1 MLDQL
6 DRLQSALETR
16 YTIEREI
23 GHGGMAVVYR
33 ARDHRHERVV
43 ALKVLQPKFSEAL
56 GAERFLEEIRL
67 AARLHHPH
75 LLPLY
80 DSGELGG
87 VLYYVMPYVEGG
99 SLRDLLDHEGRLTLT
114 QALRLAREAAEALDY
129 AHRQQVIHRD
139 IKPANIL
146 LEDGHAIVADFG
158 VARAVSAAADSG
170 LTQAGTLIGTAAY
183 MSPEQASEAP
193 LDGRSDVYAL
203 GCVLYEMIAGRPPFT
218 ATSRIAL
225 LALRVSEPAPSL
237 GSAGAVVPPA
247 VERLVARALA
257 RRPDE
262 RFQSAAD
269 LAVALAEAE
278 RQSAQGAATPVA
290 TQPGQRIAAIAVL
303 PFVNMSADPENEFFS
318 DGMTEELINALSRVQ
333 GLRVVSRTSAFT
345 FKGREVDV
353 REVGQRLNVGTVLEG
368 SVRRW
373 ADRLRV
379 SAQLIDVADGYHLW
393 SDTYERKLADVF
405 GLQEELAQAIVR
417 SLPLPSSRSTPD
429 VLVRPSTSVTEAYTL
444 YLRGRFFA
452 LKRTVKGLVA
462 GIELFEQAI
471 EQDPGYALAHAGL
484 AECWLLR
491 GFEEFGDLAP
501 LEAMPR
507 AKAAAQRALELDPK
521 LGEGHTWS
529 GVVSFLFDWD
539 PVAAE
544 SFFRRAIELRPD
556 YSLAH
561 TWYAVF
567 LMARGRHDEAI
578 ARSGHAAE
586 LDPLALTIQALVGQ
600 CHYFARRFEEA
611 LDRHRATLALDP
623 GNLQALIWS
632 ARTYRMTG
640 RLEQGLRT
648 IEDAIAR
655 FGRSPIFLAELGTL
669 LARLGRPQETRTI
682 LDELLELGHER
693 YVSGFHEA
701 AVYHA
706 LGGEE
711 ELRRCF
717 DRLVAER
724 SPMIVFLG
732 DPTWDDVREQDWCRA
747 LLSRAG
753 VG

>member
-1 MLDQL
+1 
-6 DRLQSALETR
+6 
-16 YTIEREI
+16 
-23 GHGGMAVVYR
+23 
-33 ARDHRHERVV
+33 
-43 ALKVLQPKFSEAL
+43 
-56 GAERFLEEIRL
+56 
-67 AARLHHPH
+67 
-75 LLPLY
+75 
-80 DSGELGG
+80 
-87 VLYYVMPYVEGG
+87 
-99 SLRDLLDHEGRLTLT
+99 
-114 QALRLAREAAEALDY
+114 
-129 AHRQQVIHRD
+129 
-139 IKPANIL
+139 
-146 LEDGHAIVADFG
+146 
-158 VARAVSAAADSG
+158 
-170 LTQAGTLIGTAAY
+170 
-183 MSPEQASEAP
+183 
-193 LDGRSDVYAL
+193 
-203 GCVLYEMIAGRPPFT
+203 
-218 ATSRIAL
+218 
-225 LALRVSEPAPSL
+225 
-237 GSAGAVVPPA
+237 
-247 VERLVARALA
+247 
-257 RRPDE
+257 
-262 RFQSAAD
+262 
-269 LAVALAEAE
+269 
-278 RQSAQGAATPVA
+278 
-290 TQPGQRIAAIAVL
+290 
-303 PFVNMSADPENEFFS
+303 
-318 DGMTEELINALSRVQ
+318 
-333 GLRVVSRTSAFT
+333 
-345 FKGREVDV
+345 
-353 REVGQRLNVGTVLEG
+353 
-368 SVRRW
+368 
-373 ADRLRV
+373 
-379 SAQLIDVADGYHLW
+379 
-393 SDTYERKLADVF
+393 
-405 GLQEELAQAIVR
+405 
-417 SLPLPSSRSTPD
+417 
-429 VLVRPSTSVTEAYTL
+429 
-444 YLRGRFFA
+444 
-452 LKRTVKGLVA
+452 
-462 GIELFEQAI
+462 
-471 EQDPGYALAHAGL
+471 
-484 AECWLLR
+484 
-491 GFEEFGDLAP
+491 
-501 LEAMPR
+501 MPR

>member
-1 MLDQL
+1 MFDQL

-33 ARDHRHERVV
+33 AHDLRHERVV
-43 ALKVLQPKFSEAL
+43 ALKVLQRSLSEAL
-56 GAERFLEEIRL
+56 GAERFLGEIKL

-87 VLYYVMPYVEGG
+87 FLYYVTPYVEDG
-99 SLRDLLDHEGRLTLT
+99 SLRDLLERDARLPLTL
-114 QALRLAREAAEALDY
+114 ALRLAREVAGALDY

-146 LEDGHAIVADFG
+146 LDDGHAIVADFG
-158 VARAVSAAADSG
+158 VARAVSAATDST
-170 LTQAGTLIGTAAY
+170 LAQAGTLIGTPAY

-203 GCVLYEMIAGRPPFT
+203 GCVLYELIAGRPPFT
-218 ATSRIAL
+218 AASAIAL

-237 GSAGAVVPPA
+237 GAAGAVVPPA
-247 VERLVARALA
+247 VARLVARALA
-257 RRPDE
+257 RWPEE

-278 RQSAQGAATPVA
+278 RQAAPGAASPVA
-290 TQPGQRIAAIAVL
+290 RQPGPRVAAIAVL

-318 DGMTEELINALSRVQ
+318 DGMTEELINALSRVP

-345 FKGREVDV
+345 FKGREVDI

-393 SDTYERKLADVF
+393 SGSYERRLADVF
-405 GLQEELAQAIVR
+405 VLQEELAQAIVG
-417 SLPLPSSRSTPD
+417 SLPLPFYRSTPD
-429 VLVRPSTSVTEAYTL
+429 VLIRPSTSATEAYTL

-452 LKRTVKGLVA
+452 LKRTVEGLVA

-471 EQDPGYALAHAGL
+471 ERDPGYALAHAGL

-507 AKAAAQRALELDPK
+507 AKTAARRALDLDPM
-521 LGEGHTWS
+521 LAEAHTWS
-529 GVVSFLFDWD
+529 GALSFLFDWD

-556 YSLAH
+556 YSFAH

-586 LDPLALTIQALVGQ
+586 LDPLALTIQALVGE
-600 CHYFARRFEEA
+600 CYYFARRFEEA
-611 LDRHRATLALDP
+611 LDRHRATLAVDP
-623 GNLQALIWS
+623 GNLRALIWS
-632 ARTYRMTG
+632 ARTYRLTG
-640 RLEQGLRT
+640 RAEEGLRT
-648 IEDAIAR
+648 IEEAIAR
-655 FGRSPIFLAELGTL
+655 AGRSPILLAGLGTM
-669 LARLGRPQETRTI
+669 LATLGRRQEARAT
-682 LDELLELGHER
+682 LDELIELGLRR

-706 LGGEE
+706 LGEEE

-724 SPMIVFLG
+724 SAMIVFLG
-732 DPTWDDVREQDWCRA
+732 DPGWGDLREQDWCRA

-753 VG
+753 VV